1 MCVGVEV
8 GVRGPGVGLHAAQ
21 AGGDLRLLITRVGP
35 LTSLSQQTVS
45 ELESQPAMIVTSDE
59 LPIVHCIYLA

>member
-21 AGGDLRLLITRVGP
+21 AGGDLRLLSTRVGP
-35 LTSLSQQTVS
+35 LTSLSQQTVG
-45 ELESQPAMIVTSDE
+45 ELESQPAMVGTSNDI
-59 LPIVHCIYLA
+59 PIMHCIYLA